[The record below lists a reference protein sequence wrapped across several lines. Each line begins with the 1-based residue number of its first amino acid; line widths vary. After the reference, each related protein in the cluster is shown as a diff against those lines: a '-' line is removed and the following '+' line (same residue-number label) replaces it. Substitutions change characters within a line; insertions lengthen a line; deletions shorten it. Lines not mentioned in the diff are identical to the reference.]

1 MHTDSKTIAYATYVS
16 PFPTNSGERLRAVNL
31 ISALRHL
38 GYSVHAF
45 VGNYNDIDLPS
56 FNEDG
61 LVFHRIP
68 FGWPRLRQELGL
80 YFRPHTEFINELT
93 KLNRQTEIHAVILDY
108 GFLGAQIARLQRNGM
123 PVLLGTHNVES
134 VLTGQAPAGSP
145 VSALAIQL
153 RQAIEQTHERWF
165 FPKANA
171 VLCVSDPDC
180 REYARYISARRLHV
194 VPNFV
199 DVPDRF
205 SGISRF
211 DRIIMAGSFD
221 NFQNREGLRWF
232 LEQVWDAEL
241 ASKVEL
247 CIAGKGSNEVAGAF
261 FDVPRLV
268 SLGPCED
275 LLTEIARS
283 RCAIVPLWQGGG
295 TRFKC
300 LEAMAVRTP
309 IVTTSKGCEGIEH
322 EGTCVVA
329 DTPEAFK
336 AAIFSVLNDREDAH
350 NRAARGR
357 QVFDRQYSLQ
367 ANAARLEYAIASAV
381 GEAGTRSGVPD
392 ARRAMA
398 AE

>member
-1 MHTDSKTIAYATYVS
+1 MHTNSKTIVYATYVS
-16 PFPTNSGERLRAVNL
+16 PFPTNSGERLRAVNI

-45 VGNYNDIDLPS
+45 VGNYNEIDLHS
-56 FNEDG
+56 FNDDG
-61 LVFHRIP
+61 LVFHQIP
-68 FGWPRLRQELGL
+68 FGWPRLRQEMEL
-80 YFRPHTEFINELT
+80 YFRPHSKFIDKILG
-93 KLNRQTEIHAVILDY
+93 LNKQARIHAVILDY
-108 GFLGAQIARLQRNGM
+108 GFLGAQITRLRRNRI

-134 VLTGQAPAGSP
+134 VLTGQAPMGSP
-145 VSALAIQL
+145 MSALAIQL
-153 RQAIEQTHERWF
+153 RQAIEQAHERWF

-171 VLCVSDPDC
+171 VLCVSELDWC
-180 REYARYISARRLHV
+180 QYAKYISAKRLHV

-199 DVPDRF
+199 DIPDQF
-205 SGISRF
+205 GGSSRF
-211 DRIIMAGSFD
+211 NRIVMAGSFD

-261 FDVPRLV
+261 FDAPRLT

-275 LLTEIARS
+275 LLTEVAQS

-329 DTPEAFK
+329 NTPEAFK
-336 AAIFSVLNDREDAH
+336 EAIFSILNDEAAADSL
-350 NRAARGR
+350 AARAR
-357 QVFDRQYSLQ
+357 QVFDRRYSLQ

-381 GEAGTRSGVPD
+381 GEADVRSGAPVV
-392 ARRAMA
+392 ARRMA
-398 AE
+398 PG